1 MLGFRIARIDRAIR
15 CLRQACDRHAHEMAQ
30 AAASGMSGRLAYR
43 NARVNLQCCMLQ
55 IADLHKLRFGLLAS
69 PGQEQI

>member
-1 MLGFRIARIDRAIR
+1 
-15 CLRQACDRHAHEMAQ
+15 
-30 AAASGMSGRLAYR
+30 MSGRLAYR

-69 PGQEQI
+69 PRREQI